1 MPTHSPTD
9 THLDY
14 ERILDCVHCGF
25 CLSTCPT
32 YALLGTEMDSPRGRI
47 YLMRGLAE
55 GKLDPT
61 PSVVE
66 HFDRCLGCR
75 ACETV
80 CPAGVHY
87 GHLLENTREV
97 VNEKVT
103 RPPAEALVHDFFIE
117 RIFPNPSLLE
127 AALLPV
133 RMGRALG
140 MLNGRLK
147 SFLPKRLREMTEMLP
162 DLPPMHLRRSLP
174 PVVPAVGARR
184 YRVGLLTGCV
194 ASVMF
199 SDVNVATARVLAAN
213 GCEVVIPQEQK
224 CCGALLAHVGNAHEA
239 QKQMRQNVDVFEPL
253 DLDAIITNAAGCGST
268 MKEYGEHLAL
278 DAKYAHHAEEFSK
291 KTKDISE
298 FLADIGLT
306 ARLREP
312 KLPFPSPLPT
322 RVAYHEPCHLCHGQK
337 IREQP
342 RQLLRQIPGIELVEL
357 RESDWCC
364 GSAGV
369 YNITQPELSQKLL
382 ERKIANV
389 EASGAD
395 VIATGNPG
403 CVIQI
408 AHGVKKRG
416 LPMRVVHPVQLLD
429 WALAEPVRL

>member
-1 MPTHSPTD
+1 MTAHSPPHI
-9 THLDY
+9 HLDY

-55 GKLDPT
+55 GKLAPT

-80 CPAGVHY
+80 CPAGVRY
-87 GHLLENTREV
+87 GHLLENARAAVSER
-97 VNEKVT
+97 VT
-103 RPPAEALVHDFFIE
+103 RPPSEALVHDFFIE
-117 RIFPNPSLLE
+117 KVFPNPSLLE

-133 RMGRALG
+133 RVGRALG
-140 MLNGRLK
+140 VLNGRLQ
-147 SFLPKRLREMTEMLP
+147 SLLPQRLRAMMEMLP
-162 DLPPMHLRRSLP
+162 DLPPMRLRRALP
-174 PVVPAVGARR
+174 PVVPPVGRRR

-199 SDVNVATARVLAAN
+199 SDVNLATARVLAAN
-213 GCEVVIPQEQK
+213 GCEVVVPPDQK
-224 CCGALLAHVGNAHEA
+224 CCGALLAHVGNAHAA

-278 DAKYAHHAEEFSK
+278 DAPYARPAEAFGK

-298 FLADIGLT
+298 FLADVGLT

-312 KLPFPSPLPT
+312 RLPFPSSTPLKVT
-322 RVAYHEPCHLCHGQK
+322 YHEPCHLCHGQK

-369 YNITQPELSQKLL
+369 YNLTQPELSRQLL
-382 ERKIANV
+382 ARKIAHL
-389 EASGAD
+389 EASGAE
-395 VIATGNPG
+395 VVATGNPG
-403 CVIQI
+403 CILQI
-408 AHGVKKRG
+408 AYGLKQRR

-429 WALAEPVRL
+429 GALAEPVRL

>member
-1 MPTHSPTD
+1 
-9 THLDY
+9 
-14 ERILDCVHCGF
+14 
-25 CLSTCPT
+25 
-32 YALLGTEMDSPRGRI
+32 MDSPRGRI

-55 GKLDPT
+55 GKLDVT

-87 GHLLENTREV
+87 GHLLENTRAMVKV
-97 VNEKVT
+97 VGAGVSASPLGASMPALYDFLIEKV
-103 RPPAEALVHDFFIE
+103 
-117 RIFPNPSLLE
+117 FPNPSLLE

-133 RMGRALG
+133 RIGRALG
-140 MLNGRLK
+140 VLNGRLT
-147 SFLPKRLREMTEMLP
+147 SFLPKRWREMTEMLP
-162 DLPPMHLRRSLP
+162 DLPPMRLRRSLP
-174 PVVPAVGARR
+174 PIVSAVGARR

-224 CCGALLAHVGNAHEA
+224 CCGALLAHIGNAHEA
-239 QKQMRQNVDVFEPL
+239 QKQMRQNVDVFGHL
-253 DLDAIITNAAGCGST
+253 DLDALITNAAGCGST
-268 MKEYGEHLAL
+268 MKEYGEHLAF
-278 DAKYAHHAEEFSK
+278 DAKYVHPAEEFSK

-312 KLPFPSPLPT
+312 QFPFPSPTPPK
-322 RVAYHEPCHLCHGQK
+322 VAYHEPCHLCHGQK

-342 RQLLRQIPGIELVEL
+342 RQLLRQIPGLELVEL

-395 VIATGNPG
+395 LIATGNPG
-403 CVIQI
+403 CLIQI
-408 AHGVKKRG
+408 ANGVKKRG
-416 LPMRVVHPVQLLD
+416 LPMRVVHPIQLLD